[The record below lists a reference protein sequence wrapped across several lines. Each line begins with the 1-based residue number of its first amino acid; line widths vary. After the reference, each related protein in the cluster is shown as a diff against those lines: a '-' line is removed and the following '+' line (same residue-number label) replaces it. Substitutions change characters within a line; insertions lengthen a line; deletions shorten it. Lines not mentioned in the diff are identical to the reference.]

1 MVQLLWKTVWQFPN
15 KLNTEL
21 QHGPAERKTKTCTGM
36 FTAALFTIVRQ
47 WKQSRYPS
55 MDEWINR
62 MCYVHTLEHY

>member
-36 FTAALFTIVRQ
+36 FTAALFTVVDSGNSPDIQQ
-47 WKQSRYPS
+47 W
-55 MDEWINR
+55 MNG
-62 MCYVHTLEHY
+62 